1 MEAPRKC
8 SDEVTNHLEG
18 TISPKKR
25 ARISKKEPLKNV
37 IADQPALIQSL
48 LRLDPILQFLT
59 KATGNPL
66 VPLQMLQGALPGSSS
81 QIQQIIDHIPELAE
95 HGVLQLNGDVNTKA
109 VAGNH
114 VTIGFPLPP
123 SMEQSPEVQQAFK
136 TVGTLHGSTKTAAK
150 RRLAALKRSLKH
162 RPTMCVCLAGP
173 VQDNEES
180 LGAQHT
186 ADLNAPAKKPIL
198 QLLEEEY
205 CSEEEDHNALLEEEK
220 EARQALN
227 FHFKFKAAKLKG
239 TQKNSSART
248 LDHVLPK
255 QASYAGSH
263 SARTS
268 SYASLSVEISR
279 MLPTSLLDVF
289 GLERLGLCGSISK
302 GRKLYKHQATAIES
316 AMMNRHTIVCTGTG
330 SGKSLCFLIPVL
342 AEAMTAGRTSILM
355 FPTKALAQ
363 DQMSKLTEMLVAH
376 PDLCEQ
382 IRPGI
387 LDGDVS
393 HSDRSDVAKNCN
405 IILTNPDTL
414 HAAILP
420 GWKGIYK
427 KLLGQIKYIVIDE
440 AHMYDGVFGAHVAMV
455 ISRLIRIC
463 AVCSGN
469 IDIPTMP
476 TFLAC
481 SATMSSPE
489 QHLRLLCPIASFE
502 QVTLVSP
509 DDDGSPRASKH
520 FLVWNPPILDSNG
533 VSTGRVTNVQSKKL
547 HDTVEAQS
555 THEPAHLPPVR
566 FHEVEGVSL
575 IDDNGAEYSSPTDVT
590 TRQSDT
596 GRHHNVM
603 QLYRRHSADETALLL
618 ARAVAC
624 NVRCIAFCKT
634 RNLVEWVYERTIQA
648 LKSDPTT
655 VSLAGNVESYRGGYT
670 AEARRKI
677 EQRLFKGEL
686 TGVVGTSAL
695 ELGVDIGGIELTLHC
710 GYPSSFASLL
720 QQAGRAGRGAA
731 KLQVPSLAIMVCFNS
746 PAEQH
751 LWRHPKNFLSRG
763 LALPIS
769 MPINVGLVRGHL
781 LCAGAEYPLTGQFPV
796 TKLFETNEES
806 HSIIVPNDFELFGS
820 RDNFESALNRLKLEG
835 LMKEKEHQVAS
846 KGKSSI
852 ATFKT
857 HPVSSLIVDVIL
869 LFWSNLYL

>member
-1 MEAPRKC
+1 MKH
-8 SDEVTNHLEG
+8 SDEMTNHIEK
-18 TISPKKR
+18 TISPKKK
-25 ARISKKEPLKNV
+25 ARITKHEPSKNM
-37 IADQPALIQSL
+37 IASQPVLIQSL

-66 VPLQMLQGALPGSSS
+66 VPLLMLQGALPGSPS
-81 QIQQIIDHIPELAE
+81 QNQQIIEHIPELAE
-95 HGVLQLNGDVNTKA
+95 HGVLQLLGNVDAKT
-109 VAGNH
+109 VAGTH

-150 RRLAALKRSLKH
+150 RRLAALKRSLKQ
-162 RPTMCVCLAGP
+162 RSKMRVCLAGQLQ
-173 VQDNEES
+173 VNEES
-180 LGAQHT
+180 LHT
-186 ADLNAPAKKPIL
+186 GDLNDPSKKQIL
-198 QLLEEEY
+198 QLLEDEHG
-205 CSEEEDHNALLEEEK
+205 SEEENHNELLKEEK
-220 EARQALN
+220 EARQALD
-227 FHFKFKAAKLKG
+227 FHFNFKAVKLKG
-239 TQKNSSART
+239 SQNNNSKILT

-268 SYASLSVEISR
+268 SYASLSTEISN
-279 MLPTSLLDVF
+279 MIPVSLLDAF
-289 GLERLGLCGSISK
+289 GLERLGLCGRISK
-302 GRKLYKHQATAIES
+302 RRKLYRHQATAIES

-342 AEAMTAGRTSILM
+342 AEAMTAGRTSVLM

-363 DQMSKLTEMLVAH
+363 DQMSKLTDILTAH
-376 PDLCEQ
+376 SELCDH

-387 LDGDVS
+387 LDGDIS

-427 KLLGQIKYIVIDE
+427 KLLGKIKYIVIDE

-455 ISRLIRIC
+455 MSRLIRIC
-463 AVCSGN
+463 AVCSGS
-469 IDIPTMP
+469 IDKPMMP

-489 QHLRLLCPIASFE
+489 QHLRLLCPIAPTE
-502 QVTLVSP
+502 KVTLVLP

-520 FLVWNPPILDSNG
+520 FIVWNPPILDING
-533 VSTGRVTNVQSKKL
+533 VSTGRVTVVQSKKSIN
-547 HDTVEAQS
+547 TVVTQ
-555 THEPAHLPPVR
+555 TTNEPSHLPSVR
-566 FHEVEGVSL
+566 FNDVEGVIL
-575 IDDNGAEYSSPTDVT
+575 MDDNEAEYSSPTDNT
-590 TRQSDT
+590 CRQSGT
-596 GRHHNVM
+596 SSHHNVM

-648 LKSDPTT
+648 LKSDPLT
-655 VSLAGNVESYRGGYT
+655 VSLADKIESYRGGYT
-670 AEARRKI
+670 ADVRRKI

-720 QQAGRAGRGAA
+720 QQAGRAGRGVT

-763 LALPIS
+763 LELPIS
-769 MPINVGLVRGHL
+769 MPINVGLIRGHL

-796 TKLFETNEES
+796 TKLFETHEENYS
-806 HSIIVPNDFELFGS
+806 TIVPNDFELFGS
-820 RDNFESALNRLKLEG
+820 RESFESALTTLKLEG
-835 LMKEKEHQVAS
+835 LMKEKEYQVS
-846 KGKSSI
+846 SNEISSI
-852 ATFKT
+852 STFKT
-857 HPVSSLIVDVIL
+857 HPVRLLIFEVVLVI
-869 LFWSNLYL
+869 WSHICH